1 MDASTQFV
9 PIGQLAIVLGLVSNF
24 NLKDLFAGMD
34 DSLGA
39 GLIPLESILNGNVLM
54 AFGHPFFVLRALE
67 FLGKTDSIPRAEC
80 ILELSKFRNIRIILE
95 CNRLIDELNQKGWTD
110 KNGVHT
116 ILFTCELD
124 EEMIR
129 IYHSKEEL
137 GIWARSLGIDPSG
150 YLDGDITDDVVS
162 CMHNDFCLH
171 QKLDGVQSASDCV
184 PIIEGTDGKLY
195 LLSIRRAFGPGKA
208 NAAYPG
214 GFNDLKKASQD
225 KMAQQV
231 EVEESHSEAAIRE
244 LGEEIKGIEIF
255 ESENFTRTTWDLPVV
270 RSKWWDPR
278 AKFYPHGMSNGG
290 VLMYIKVR
298 A

>member
-1 MDASTQFV
+1 MDASRQFV
-9 PIGQLAIVLGLVSNF
+9 PICQLAIVLGLASNF
-24 NLKDLFAGMD
+24 NLKDLFEGMD

-39 GLIPLESILNGNVLM
+39 GLIPLESILDGTVSM

-67 FLGKTDSIPRAEC
+67 FLGKTDLITRGEC

-110 KNGVHT
+110 KNGVLT
-116 ILFTCELD
+116 TLFTCELD

-137 GIWARSLGIDPSG
+137 GIWARSLGINPSG
-150 YLDGDITDDVVS
+150 YLDGNIDDDVTS

-225 KMAQQV
+225 KMDQQV

>member
-1 MDASTQFV
+1 M
-9 PIGQLAIVLGLVSNF
+9 N
-24 NLKDLFAGMD
+24 
-34 DSLGA
+34 
-39 GLIPLESILNGNVLM
+39 
-54 AFGHPFFVLRALE
+54 
-67 FLGKTDSIPRAEC
+67 
-80 ILELSKFRNIRIILE
+80 
-95 CNRLIDELNQKGWTD
+95 
-110 KNGVHT
+110 
-116 ILFTCELD
+116 
-124 EEMIR
+124 R